1 MGKNRNS
8 ILAIDP
14 GTKYLG
20 YAGFVNDE
28 LSDYGVKTI
37 KQREGPK
44 GILTDL
50 ERIFTRLLDEKR
62 PGELVIERNAFS
74 QIKSNVRLALA
85 VVQMKSLAEKRRI
98 RVFEVDPRTVRKIV
112 CRDGNATKREVA
124 RTLAIQFPELKAYLE
139 SNRRWRVD
147 FHQNAFDAIAVG
159 QAFLKMSRTFSDQ
172 RPNS

>member
-1 MGKNRNS
+1 M
-8 ILAIDP
+8 LAIDP

-20 YAGFVNDE
+20 YAGFVSGE

-37 KQREGPK
+37 KQNEGPK
-44 GILTDL
+44 GILLDL
-50 ERIFTRLLDEKR
+50 DRIFTRLLDEKR

-74 QIKSNVRLALA
+74 QIRSNVRLTLA
-85 VVQMKSLAEKRRI
+85 VTHLKNTAEKRRI

-112 CRDGNATKREVA
+112 CKDGNATKREVA
-124 RTLAIQFPELKAYLE
+124 RTLAIQYPELKAYLE

-159 QAFLKMSRTFSDQ
+159 LAFLKMSRTFSEG
-172 RPNS
+172 RPKS

>member
-1 MGKNRNS
+1 M
-8 ILAIDP
+8 LAIDP

-20 YAGFVNDE
+20 YAGFVSGE
-28 LSDYGVKTI
+28 LSDYGVKSI
-37 KQREGPK
+37 RQNEGVK
-44 GILTDL
+44 GILLDL
-50 ERIFTRLLDEKR
+50 DRIFRRMLDEKR

-74 QIKSNVRLALA
+74 QIRSNVRLTLA
-85 VVQMKSLAEKRRI
+85 VTHLKNLAEKRRI

-112 CRDGNATKREVA
+112 CKDGNATKREVA
-124 RTLAIQFPELKAYLE
+124 RTLAILYPELKAYLE

>member
-1 MGKNRNS
+1 M
-8 ILAIDP
+8 LAIDP

-20 YAGFVNDE
+20 YAGFVAGE
-28 LSDYGVKTI
+28 LSDYGVKAI
-37 KQREGPK
+37 RQNEGAK
-44 GILTDL
+44 GILLDL
-50 ERIFTRLLDEKR
+50 DRIFRRMLDEKR

-74 QIKSNVRLALA
+74 QIRSNVRLTLA
-85 VVQMKSLAEKRRI
+85 VTHLKNLAGKRRI

-124 RTLAIQFPELKAYLE
+124 RTLAILYPELKAYLE

-159 QAFLKMSRTFSDQ
+159 QAFLKMSRTFSEQ